1 MKATRLNEIDI
12 DIKKDQRAKTYLP
25 DFVSAYWCSVP
36 EM

>member
-12 DIKKDQRAKTYLP
+12 DIKKEQEAKTYLP
-25 DFVSAYWCSVP
+25 DFMSAYWRSVS